1 MHTVPGIDFYKSVT
15 YYCDT
20 VFRDDAFYS
29 GRDEYDVGAIWFSLL
44 SFHKQLIL

>member
-29 GRDEYDVGAIWFSLL
+29 GRDEYDIWFSLL
-44 SFHKQLIL
+44 SFHVQLVL